1 MEQKYVIIKHIVQEP
16 SKGIRMI
23 HAIWL
28 LGIFCIP
35 TTPAWAQDQGMVQAQ
50 EQGMVQTQDQGQE
63 VAQEQGMEQTQ
74 DQGHEV
80 AQEVALTRK
89 HLLVDYVE
97 VNVEIPGG
105 TDSLCILKF
114 LEEWF
119 IDPLKPSISKKV
131 VEHDSACLD
140 LLGNLAIKNGSIPV
154 RKISYEFH
162 LLDPHLVSSGNRAF
176 PEPDSMDEPTRQFQ
190 EELSAL
196 ITARNNFNNRYQLE
210 DQLLS
215 VIFHE
220 EWRMNPVTM
229 DVTKRVLALTPV
241 IWQRRQTEAG
251 DPVNEAETGLPVYYK
266 NELKR
271 LSLRNP

>member
-1 MEQKYVIIKHIVQEP
+1 MRTCVIKKHIVLEP
-16 SKGIRMI
+16 SKGFLLIK
-23 HAIWL
+23 AICL

-35 TTPAWAQDQGMVQAQ
+35 AIQTEAQ
-50 EQGMVQTQDQGQE
+50 EVAREVTQEQGQE
-63 VAQEQGMEQTQ
+63 VAQAQAQ
-74 DQGHEV
+74 D
-80 AQEVALTRK
+80 RK

-97 VNVEIPGG
+97 VNMTIPGG
-105 TDSLCILKF
+105 TDSLCILIF

-119 IDPLKPSISKKV
+119 IDPLQPSISKKV
-131 VEHDSACLD
+131 VEHDSTCSD
-140 LLGNLAIKNGSIPV
+140 LWRKLAIKKGTIPF
-154 RKISYEFH
+154 RNISYEFH

-176 PEPDSMDEPTRQFQ
+176 PEPDSMDEPTRRLQ
-190 EELSAL
+190 EELIAL
-196 ITARNNFNNRYQLE
+196 ITARNNFGSRYQLK

-220 EWRMNPVTM
+220 EWSVNPGTFV
-229 DVTKRVLALTPV
+229 VTKRIRGITPV

-266 NELKR
+266 NELER